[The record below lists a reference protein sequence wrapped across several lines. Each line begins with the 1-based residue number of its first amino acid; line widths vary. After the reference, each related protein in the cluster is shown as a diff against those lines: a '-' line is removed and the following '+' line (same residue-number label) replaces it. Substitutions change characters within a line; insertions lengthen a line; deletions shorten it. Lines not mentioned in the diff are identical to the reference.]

1 MSRIHLLSPR
11 LANQIAAG
19 EVVERPANIIKELV
33 ENSLDAGAQH
43 IDVDAEQGGIK
54 LLRVRDDGHGIGKDD
69 LPLSLSRHATSKIT
83 TLDDLE
89 AVGTMGFRGEAL
101 ASISSVSRLTLTSRE
116 KGSDEAWQVKA
127 EGRDMQADVSP
138 AAHPTGTTV
147 EARDLF
153 FNTPA
158 RRKFLRTEKTEFSH
172 LEDTLKKLALSRYD
186 VAFTLRHNNRVIHSL
201 RPAARA
207 IDREK
212 RVATLLNP
220 QFMDNAVHIETEG
233 AGLTIEG
240 WVGLPTFSRSQ
251 GDMQYFFVNGRAVR
265 DKLVVHAIKQA
276 YRDVLYHGRQPAF
289 VLYLWLDPKLVDVNV
304 HPTKHEVRFRDGR
317 LVRDFIFRSL
327 HRALAD
333 IRPEQP
339 TANLQPSAAPA
350 ATGTEAGEF
359 QGQNRLDWQQP
370 ANERTPFSAP
380 ADGVATS
387 TAQNYSGGSFG
398 QSFSDSRPGQGAVAE
413 QLRSYEQ
420 LNQGAPQPLPESS
433 AEDLPPLGFAV
444 AQLHGIYILAQNA
457 HGLVVVDMHAAHE
470 RITYE
475 RLKLAVDEQGVQ
487 SQPLLVPETLHV
499 SEREADAA
507 EQFSDEFR
515 QFGVELARVSPES
528 LMIRQI
534 PVLLQQAN
542 VGQLITDM
550 LSDLMEHG
558 ASDRILAHRNELL
571 STMACHGSVRANRK
585 LTLPEMNALLRDMEA
600 TERSGQ
606 CNHGRP
612 TWTQMTMSELD
623 KLFLRG
629 R

>member
-127 EGRDMQADVSP
+127 EGRDMQAEVSP

-201 RPAARA
+201 RPAART

-276 YRDVLYHGRQPAF
+276 YRDVLYHGRHPAF

-317 LVRDFIFRSL
+317 LVHDFIFRSL

-370 ANERTPFSAP
+370 ANERVPFSAT
-380 ADGVATS
+380 ADGAATS
-387 TAQNYSGGSFG
+387 TAQNFSGGSFG

-420 LNQGAPQPLPESS
+420 LNQGAPQTLPESS

-475 RLKLAVDEQGVQ
+475 RLKVAVDEQGVQ